1 MNNNSLIQ
9 VQVKDYVESKQSIS
23 NRKLISKK
31 IQPYMK
37 SYGLKPE
44 FFEVKG
50 KQILFK
56 TNNSTNLSNLNKTMF
71 SSISNMKLLPQRKP
85 NPKKNEIVR
94 RAVVSL
100 SDFQIL
106 PLTTKYSNLFQE
118 IQNRNVSQVQSDYPN
133 KASVT
138 QRSSIDEFKE
148 KNQHER
154 LNFCK
159 QSIQELEKIKQVK
172 IEEIQNLQKRI
183 ESVKMI
189 EMNNNSQVV
198 IKTNRNPNKKYI
210 RYKAATIIQ
219 AQVKRWLAQKRYKE
233 WKNKKLEK
241 LKKIITIQKWW
252 QKQLKLIKNKD
263 KFQIGHND
271 KKVKYIDDH
280 VYIII
285 SNYSYQLQRIRIL
298 LIERKG
304 KHKQDFR
311 FYLNINN
318 CQSILNEEITKDSYE
333 FNILIDLITNQIIN
347 ILHIKNNQIELDL
360 HQDNIIYIERL
371 LLQISIQISQ
381 ILSNKYQVVIFKQET
396 FQIENQDQQ
405 QNQSNQK
412 LDNNEQ
418 IENNNDQNNL
428 LVVVDD
434 ISNTLLIKKHSNE
447 VQEQPSQ
454 SEHNS
459 ENQNEQIKK
468 DQSIQNIEL
477 EIEIIQIQQ
486 IHTDSHPNNNEL
498 NNTNQDFVDK
508 QDSVVEEQKQIDQD
522 NFIENKEKQQYENDQ
537 SQTQQNSIIKVNNEQ
552 DQKQDIQQQDES
564 QTNNQQV
571 QIELIQ
577 FEDKD
582 KEIQQLNNQESVVS
596 DKHQDEEFNVHINN
610 SAEQNVLN
618 ENEFKDEQ
626 IGLNSQVQKID
637 DTQNQ
642 TNIDISQEIQK
653 QKENHNINYAMKEQI
668 MLNDDQLKQTEN
680 KDDSK
685 QLINQEI
692 QNQDSK
698 DDFQPYK
705 SIDNNNTLTQ
715 QIINQIDSSTQNNFI
730 NNNDLEIQ
738 SSVHKEEQNI
748 EEECNN
754 IQSQQ
759 VQEQNEV
766 QIQQN
771 IEYIDIQ
778 NEDNQKAKFQQS
790 TGFQGELFTSQIIN
804 TPLQEQDSLEYSP
817 ENSHE
822 IQPIYITTLI
832 VNDIDIDVYQ
842 LNLKLTFKDKNNLLL
857 ECIYNMP
864 NTFQYSLDFINNNLY
879 VYIMENHIRCLLVDH
894 VIKIQKSVKKQRFI
908 KSVLFYLKQ
917 NLILISLYKK
927 CFMMQILIYK
937 NDKLEEQLQLRNLNK
952 QCKLGL
958 QKYFLSISPQ
968 LIFCQGQYEQT
979 ILNILEKLGCK
990 N

>member
-9 VQVKDYVESKQSIS
+9 VQVQDYVESQQSKS

-71 SSISNMKLLPQRKP
+71 SSISTMKLLPQRKP
-85 NPKKNEIVR
+85 NPKKIETVR

-118 IQNRNVSQVQSDYPN
+118 IQNRDVSQVQSDYPK

-138 QRSSIDEFKE
+138 QRSSNDEFKE
-148 KNQHER
+148 KNKHER

-189 EMNNNSQVV
+189 EKNNNSQVV
-198 IKTNRNPNKKYI
+198 IKTNRNLNKKYI

-219 AQVKRWLAQKRYKE
+219 AQVKRWIAQKRFKE

-271 KKVKYIDDH
+271 NKIKYIDDH
-280 VYIII
+280 GFIII
-285 SNYSYQLQRIRIL
+285 SNYSYQLKRIRIL

-347 ILHIKNNQIELDL
+347 IIHIKNNQIKLDL
-360 HQDNIIYIERL
+360 DQENIIYIERL
-371 LLQISIQISQ
+371 LLQISISISQ
-381 ILSNKYQVVIFKQET
+381 ILSNKYQVVIFKQEA

-405 QNQSNQK
+405 QIQSNKK
-412 LDNNEQ
+412 LDNNES

-428 LVVVDD
+428 QVVVDE
-434 ISNTLLIKKHSNE
+434 ISKTSLIKQHSNE
-447 VQEQPSQ
+447 LQEQPSL

-486 IHTDSHPNNNEL
+486 IHTDSHPNNNEQ
-498 NNTNQDFVDK
+498 NNINQDIVDI

-522 NFIENKEKQQYENDQ
+522 NFIENKEEQQYENDQ

-564 QTNNQQV
+564 QINNQQV
-571 QIELIQ
+571 QMELIYL
-577 FEDKD
+577 EDKD

-610 SAEQNVLN
+610 SEEQNVLN
-618 ENEFKDEQ
+618 DIDFKEEQ
-626 IGLNSQVQKID
+626 IGLNSLVQKID

-642 TNIDISQEIQK
+642 TNIDISLEIQK
-653 QKENHNINYAMKEQI
+653 KKENHNINQAMKEQI
-668 MLNDDQLKQTEN
+668 LNDDQLKQTEN

-685 QLINQEI
+685 QLINQET
-692 QNQDSK
+692 QHQDFK

-705 SIDNNNTLTQ
+705 SIDNNYTLTQ

-730 NNNDLEIQ
+730 NNNDQEIQ
-738 SSVHKEEQNI
+738 SSVQNLEQII
-748 EEECNN
+748 EEENNN

-759 VQEQNEV
+759 VQKQNED

-771 IEYIDIQ
+771 IQYIDIQ
-778 NEDNQKAKFQQS
+778 NEENQTVKFQQS

-842 LNLKLTFKDKNNLLL
+842 LNLNLTFKDKNNLLV

-864 NTFQYSLDFINNNLY
+864 NTFQYSLDFIKNNLY

-894 VIKIQKSVKKQRFI
+894 VIKIYRSVKKQRFI

-917 NLILISLYKK
+917 NLILISLYKT
-927 CFMMQILIYK
+927 CYMMQILIYK
-937 NDKLEEQLQLRNLNK
+937 NDKLEEQLSLRNLNK

-958 QKYFLSISPQ
+958 QKHFMSISPQ